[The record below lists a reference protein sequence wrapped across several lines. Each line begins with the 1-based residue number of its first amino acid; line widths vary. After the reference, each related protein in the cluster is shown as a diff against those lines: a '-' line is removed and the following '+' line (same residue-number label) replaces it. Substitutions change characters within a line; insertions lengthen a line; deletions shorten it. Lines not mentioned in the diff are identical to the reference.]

1 MLLLHILENGDEMM
15 DNTQVKTL
23 TQLLYTARDEFGD
36 TPALSYLDET
46 PWTYKDLFTSAAM
59 LAEKLRSLGLKP
71 GDKLALLAESSPQW
85 GVAYFAGVLTGA
97 VMVPILPDF
106 QTKEVMSIISH
117 SQAAGII
124 VSPRSRKKLPEK
136 LEELFILDLESE
148 IQLPQSEIKEFTAAE
163 IHEDDLACIIYTS
176 GTTGSSKGVML
187 THRNI
192 LTNAFTAEKIP
203 HWTEETVALSV
214 LPLAHTYEFTIGFI
228 IILIKGG
235 TIFYLKR
242 PPSTSVLL
250 PALKKVRP
258 HIMLSVP
265 LLIEKV
271 HEGILKTR
279 INNKFILKMLY
290 RIPLVRK
297 QLNKVIGKSLG
308 ETFGGRLH
316 FFGIGGAPLAPSTER
331 FLRETRFPFSIGYG
345 LTETSPLIAGGNST
359 EIPYRST
366 GRVLENLECRLDY
379 TASTSDDGEILVKG
393 PSIMQGYYKNEEK
406 TKEVLTDDGW
416 FRTGDLGSLS
426 QQGMLTITGRVKNML
441 LGANGE
447 NIYPEQ
453 IETVINQDEYVLES
467 LVLQNSKTK
476 ELAALVHMDYETFTA
491 SQQEGRLLKEFH
503 NLERNILHKRIEE
516 ETVRMQKKI
525 DTYLN
530 ELKTRLNK
538 ELSANS
544 RISTVI
550 EQKEPFER
558 TPTKKIKRY
567 LYSV

>member
-106 QTKEVMSIISH
+106 QTKEVISIISH

-124 VSPRSRKKLPEK
+124 VSSRSRKKLPEK
-136 LEELFILDLESE
+136 LEELFLLDLESE
-148 IQLPQSEIKEFTAAE
+148 IQLPQSEIKEFSAAE

-297 QLNKVIGKSLG
+297 QLNKVIGKSLR

-316 FFGIGGAPLAPSTER
+316 FFGIGGAPLAPATER

-516 ETVRMQKKI
+516 DTVRMQKKI

-544 RISTVI
+544 RIGTVI

>member
-1 MLLLHILENGDEMM
+1 VLILYIFEDGDGMM
-15 DNTQVKTL
+15 DYKQVKTL
-23 TQLLYTARDEFGD
+23 TQFLYTAREEFGD
-36 TPALSYLDET
+36 TPALSFLDET
-46 PWTYKDLFTSAAM
+46 PWTYNDLFASAAG
-59 LAEKLRSLGLKP
+59 LSEKLRTLGLKP

-85 GVAYFAGVLTGA
+85 GAAYFAGVLTGA
-97 VMVPILPDF
+97 VMVPILSDF
-106 QTKEVMSIISH
+106 QAKEVLSIISH
-117 SQAAGII
+117 SQATGVI
-124 VSPRSRKKLPEK
+124 VSSRLRKKLPDE
-136 LEELFILDLESE
+136 LEGLFILDLETE
-148 IQLPQSEIKEFTAAE
+148 IQLSQSEKKDFTPAE
-163 IHEDDLACIIYTS
+163 MQEDDLACIIYTS

-192 LTNAFTAEKIP
+192 LSNAFTAVKIP

-228 IILIKGG
+228 TILIKGG

-279 INNKFILKMLY
+279 INNKFILKILY
-290 RIPLVRK
+290 RIPLIRK
-297 QLNKVIGKSLG
+297 QLNKVIGKSLR

-316 FFGIGGAPLAPSTER
+316 FFGIGGAPLSPGTER

-359 EIPYRST
+359 EIPFRST

-379 TASTSDDGEILVKG
+379 EASTSDDGEILVKG

-406 TKEVLTDDGW
+406 TKEVLSEDGW

-426 QQGMLTITGRVKNML
+426 PQGMLTITGRVKNMI

-467 LVLQNSKTK
+467 LVVQNSRTK
-476 ELAALVHMDYETFTA
+476 ELAALVHIDYETFTA

-503 NLERNILHKRIEE
+503 NLERNILHWRVEE
-516 ETVRMQKKI
+516 DAVRMQKKI
-525 DTYLN
+525 DAYLN
-530 ELKTRLNK
+530 ELKARLNR

-550 EQKEPFER
+550 EQKELFER